1 MRSLTIGPS
10 IQEIQQNGC
19 RYNSNIDTITILGK
33 PRQIGYNAFAGNKD
47 GAVMNVVWSEGEVSG
62 APWGFTGT
70 INYDYVPPTE

>member
-1 MRSLTIGPS
+1 LRSLTLGPS
-10 IQEIQQNGC
+10 IEYINQNGC

-33 PRQIGYNAFAGNKD
+33 PNSIGFNAFAGNKS